1 MTERTALLRA
11 RVFLGPRAIVR
22 RTTDREPCR
31 VLRVELT
38 IGGVRHEREY
48 GKGGTWETALRRAE
62 KAYEAMVRTAKIRK
76 VG

>member
-1 MTERTALLRA
+1 M
-11 RVFLGPRAIVR
+11 
-22 RTTDREPCR
+22 
-31 VLRVELT
+31 LRVELT